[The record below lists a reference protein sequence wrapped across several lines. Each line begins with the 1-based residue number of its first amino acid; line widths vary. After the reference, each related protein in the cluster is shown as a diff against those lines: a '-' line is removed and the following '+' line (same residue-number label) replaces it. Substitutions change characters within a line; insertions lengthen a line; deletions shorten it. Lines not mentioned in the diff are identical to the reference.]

1 LIEVKYAC
9 RNGTDERVRDYDYRT
24 LPRSG
29 RNASDRLAG
38 CDGDTFTWLRG
49 AAEEV
54 RVIESL
60 RALSSQ
66 TVDQRL

>member
-1 LIEVKYAC
+1 MIEVKDAP
-9 RNGTDERVRDYDYRT
+9 RNGTDERVMDFDYGT

-29 RNASDRLAG
+29 RNASNLLAG

-66 TVDQRL
+66 TVDQRF